1 MYQYNNILPQILK
14 HFMIKEVMD
23 LKQYINIETHFSIK
37 SDFKQFIDVEIRSDA
52 LISTQVMGLK
62 QSTNIETFCDKGNDW
77 LIKRYISIE
86 TYFDLGS
93 RFNA

>member
-1 MYQYNNILPQILK
+1 
-14 HFMIKEVMD
+14 MIKEVMD

-62 QSTNIETFCDKGNDW
+62 
-77 LIKRYISIE
+77 
-86 TYFDLGS
+86 
-93 RFNA
+93 